1 MNQQARKKREGNL
14 LFSSLKRQILLML
27 TFNIFILAWPVVL
40 TTESNPSLNPVF
52 TEPQNNRRGR
62 EVEHSTITYSDQ
74 VLMKNSIYPEI

>member
-1 MNQQARKKREGNL
+1 MV
-14 LFSSLKRQILLML
+14 
-27 TFNIFILAWPVVL
+27 P
-40 TTESNPSLNPVF
+40 TTESNPTLNPVF

>member
-1 MNQQARKKREGNL
+1 
-14 LFSSLKRQILLML
+14 ML
-27 TFNIFILAWPVVL
+27 TFNIFILAWPMLL
-40 TTESNPSLNPVF
+40 TTESNRSLNPVF

>member
-1 MNQQARKKREGNL
+1 MAHGSDYWEQ
-14 LFSSLKRQILLML
+14 
-27 TFNIFILAWPVVL
+27 
-40 TTESNPSLNPVF
+40 SNPKPVF

>member
-1 MNQQARKKREGNL
+1 
-14 LFSSLKRQILLML
+14 ML
-27 TFNIFILAWPVVL
+27 TFNIFILAWPMVL